1 MEIQLKTV
9 NILDSLGFKK
19 DALIKLDQL
28 ISKDS
33 LNNEYWLKR
42 GQLCKYLEDTVA
54 AIKAFR
60 FAARVYP
67 TPISLMELANLYAET
82 KNIKTISIANQL
94 MKIYPDGKFNAEAN
108 FFIAVYYSKMNDAAN
123 AIKYFNKSIQENM
136 YFYDAYTEKGYLYY
150 QQHKYQ
156 DALAVFSQLV
166 KINQTS
172 VDGYYWQAKCNETL
186 NNKSEAI
193 NLYEKA
199 LLLDP
204 NLKEAEAAIKRL
216 K

>member
-1 MEIQLKTV
+1 MRQFVFLIFIISIISSCKDENSSKKINESSSVKNELPEAIKDFIIKAEKDSSNMEIQLKTV

-123 AIKYFNKSIQENM
+123 AIKVFNSI
-136 YFYDAYTEKGYLYY
+136 
-150 QQHKYQ
+150 
-156 DALAVFSQLV
+156 
-166 KINQTS
+166 
-172 VDGYYWQAKCNETL
+172 C
-186 NNKSEAI
+186 
-193 NLYEKA
+193 
-199 LLLDP
+199 
-204 NLKEAEAAIKRL
+204 
-216 K
+216 